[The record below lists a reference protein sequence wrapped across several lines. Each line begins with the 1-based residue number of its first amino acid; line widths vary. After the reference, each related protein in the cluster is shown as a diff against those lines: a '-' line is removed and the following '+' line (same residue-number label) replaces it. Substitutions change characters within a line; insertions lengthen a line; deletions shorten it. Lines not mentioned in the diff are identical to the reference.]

1 MNPEV
6 QKHEKIKFRRGEI
19 AELHTLPSAQG
30 QGQWRRRSPAA
41 LGLRYAG
48 AAFGVLG
55 CVAVLLAAALYF
67 VGVNGISTDGVR
79 GEAEAAVERLLGID
93 LDASLGPARLSF
105 DRERFLAVE
114 IKDALFKTATN
125 EVVKAQSVRVGL
137 RPLALLAGRVEVGS
151 VRIENA
157 RVSAQVLPRGEG
169 DWSAGLADA
178 NGIID
183 PDLVAKALL
192 SALHNAIDAIGGGK
206 LQAIALSGVEIV
218 LPGEDGPGQ
227 TIAIDSA
234 SLHVERPGELSV
246 AIEARVA
253 GHAVSVAGTARQDGA
268 SRRISG
274 FDLTVEATRGVEGG
288 AEGGDAA
295 VSTAAE
301 RGTGFGRL
309 ELRIN
314 GEEGAPAE
322 ASRLSIRASVAD
334 SFVRIDDQDNIAG
347 DVSVAATLVTGT
359 GKVEIDQALLTV
371 GRSRFVFHG
380 AVGPKP
386 HVDGEP
392 AAYRY
397 ELVSDGS
404 YLAPGDSTEPALE
417 FLSRIAGNYDPASRR
432 LSMEELRIRTTGGE
446 LSGKAAFDF
455 VEDGAPGIS
464 LALEVPRMPVAHV
477 KLLWPWLA
485 ASTARKWTMN
495 NLFGGTVT
503 DSTMTY
509 KVAPR
514 RLGNGVPLTGDEVS
528 GHFEIAGARFD
539 VAGRIPPMRDAVGR
553 LDFRGNDVDIA
564 LATGVVYLP
573 SGRMVS
579 ARDGTLTIR
588 NANRAPTIGKLD
600 MDIAG
605 AAEAVTELAS
615 YEPIDAMR
623 HIGMTAEE
631 FSGQVSG
638 NVKADIPLHDVGE
651 DVRLGWLVALDFQD
665 LDVARPFDG
674 QLATEATGS
683 ITVDPTRAVI
693 KAKARLNGAP
703 AEIDMIEP
711 IGESGVVRE
720 RRISVVLDN
729 KAREAIAPGL
739 SMMLDGPTRVR
750 FGEGDAGV
758 PRRIEA
764 DLTDTQLTI
773 PWAGWSKGAG
783 IAAKATFVLDT
794 SGSRTTLRDF
804 KLSGQT
810 FAIEGEFVLQSGNL
824 QSAKLGTVKLNRGDD
839 VRVTIRRDGKG
850 YAVDVAGASLDARS
864 LIKTYL
870 SDSEDA
876 AKATGSIAVTVNG
889 AVKQVSGFH
898 DAGMTDV
905 KLSYSGTGAVMKGM
919 KFDAVTSR
927 GGRVAVTS
935 GGGDGGRTM
944 EMQSNDAGAI
954 LKFLDIYPHMEGG
967 TIRLGLAGAADGP
980 MKGQVDATDFFV
992 VNEPK
997 LASIVATAPPGDQRS
1012 LNQAVRGELDTS
1024 RVKFERGFSLIEK
1037 GPGSLKLERGV
1048 LRGPAIGLI
1057 FQGTLYDRKGNM
1069 DMTGTFMPAYG
1080 LNRIFGEIPLFG
1092 QILGNGSDRGLIGV
1106 TFRLA
1111 GDANSPNL
1119 QVNPL
1124 SVIAPGI
1131 FRSIFEFRG

>member
-1 MNPEV
+1 MNQEV
-6 QKHEKIKFRRGEI
+6 QRHEKIKFKRGEI

-30 QGQWRRRSPAA
+30 QGEWRRQSPTS

-55 CVAVLLAAALYF
+55 CVAVLLAAAIYF
-67 VGVNGISTDGVR
+67 VGVNGISTDSVR
-79 GEAEAAVERLLGID
+79 GEAETAVERLLGID

-114 IKDALFKTATN
+114 IEDALFKTATH
-125 EVVKAQSVRVGL
+125 EVVRAGRVRVGL
-137 RPLALLAGRVEVGS
+137 RPLALLAGRVEVAS
-151 VRIENA
+151 VRVENA
-157 RVSAQVLPRGEG
+157 RVAASALPEGEG
-169 DWSAGLADA
+169 DWTATLANADGL
-178 NGIID
+178 ID
-183 PDLVAKALL
+183 PDLAANALL
-192 SALHNAIDAIGGGK
+192 SALHQAVDAIESGTT
-206 LQAIALSGVEIV
+206 QAIELSGVEIL
-218 LPGEDGPGQ
+218 LPGDDGGGKS
-227 TIAIDSA
+227 IAIASA
-234 SLHVERPGELSV
+234 SLRVERAGELAV
-246 AIEARVA
+246 AIEADVGGR
-253 GHAVSVAGTARQDGA
+253 AVKVAGTARRDAA

-274 FDLTVEATRGVEGG
+274 LDLTVEAAQG
-288 AEGGDAA
+288 AEGGESRSPT
-295 VSTAAE
+295 VAE
-301 RGTGFGRL
+301 NETGVGSL
-309 ELRIN
+309 KLRIS
-314 GEEGAPAE
+314 GEEGIQGE
-322 ASRLSIRASVAD
+322 ASRFVIAASVVDALIRVDATD
-334 SFVRIDDQDNIAG
+334 SIAG
-347 DVSVAATLVTGT
+347 DATIAATLVTGS
-359 GKVEIDQALLTV
+359 GKVEIERARLTV
-371 GRSRFVFHG
+371 GRSRFEFHG
-380 AVGPKP
+380 AIGPRP
-386 HVDGEP
+386 RVDGEAP
-392 AAYRY
+392 AYRY
-397 ELVSDGS
+397 EFVSDGS
-404 YLAPGDSTEPALE
+404 YLSPGDSTEPALE
-417 FLSRIAGNYDPASRR
+417 FLSRIAGGYDPASRR

-464 LALEVPRMPVAHV
+464 LKLDVPQMPVAHV

-485 ASTARKWTMN
+485 ASTARNWAMN

-503 DSTMTY
+503 DSSLRY
-509 KVAPR
+509 EVAPR
-514 RLGNGVPLTGDEVS
+514 RLGNGVPLSGDEVS

-539 VAGRIPPMRDAVGR
+539 VAGRIPPMRDAIGSV
-553 LDFRGNDVDIA
+553 DFRGNDVDIA
-564 LATGVVYLP
+564 LASGVVYLP
-573 SGRMVS
+573 SGRMVA

-588 NANRAPTIGKLD
+588 SANVSPTIGKLD
-600 MDIAG
+600 MDVAG

-623 HIGMTAEE
+623 HIGMTADE

-638 NVKADIPLHDVGE
+638 NVKADIPLYGVGDDVQ
-651 DVRLGWLVALDFQD
+651 LGWLVALDFQD

-674 QLATEATGS
+674 QIATEATGS
-683 ITVDPTRAVI
+683 ITLDPARAVI

-703 AEIDMIEP
+703 AEIDMVEP
-711 IGESGVVRE
+711 IGQSGVVRE

-739 SMMLDGPTRVR
+739 STLLDGPTRVQ
-750 FGEGDAGV
+750 FGEGEAGA

-764 DLTDTQLTI
+764 DLTETQLTI
-773 PWAGWSKGAG
+773 PWAGWSKGPG
-783 IAAKATFVLDT
+783 IAAKASFILET
-794 SGSRTTLRDF
+794 SGARTTLRDF

-810 FAIEGEFVLQSGNL
+810 FAIEGEFVLLSGDL
-824 QSAKLGTVKLNRGDD
+824 QSAKLGTVRLNRGDD

-870 SDSEDA
+870 SDTESA
-876 AKATGSIAVTVNG
+876 AKATGSTAVTVNG

-898 DAGMTDV
+898 GAGMADV

-935 GGGDGGRTM
+935 GGENGGRTM

-967 TIRLGLAGAADGP
+967 TIRLGLAGAVDGP
-980 MKGQVDATDFFV
+980 MKGQVDATDFWV

-997 LASIVATAPPGDQRS
+997 LASIVATPPPGDQRS
-1012 LNQAVRGELDTS
+1012 LNQAVRSEIDAS

-1048 LRGPAIGLI
+1048 LRGPVIGLI